1 MMIKTLLVSVTLYIL
16 YTTINYILYILYML
30 RPGDCEWYGENY
42 CEGDL
47 VEVENPIFPNFPIF
61 FSPLCDLLSS
71 FSLVKT
77 EIGLVFSPEGSL
89 SMVVPD
95 HVHWRQ
101 DGIFPR

>member
-1 MMIKTLLVSVTLYIL
+1 MF
-16 YTTINYILYILYML
+16 

-47 VEVENPIFPNFPIF
+47 VEVDNIFPIF
-61 FSPLCDLLSS
+61 VSPLCDVL

-101 DGIFPR
+101 DADIPEVTILFGTLLPNL